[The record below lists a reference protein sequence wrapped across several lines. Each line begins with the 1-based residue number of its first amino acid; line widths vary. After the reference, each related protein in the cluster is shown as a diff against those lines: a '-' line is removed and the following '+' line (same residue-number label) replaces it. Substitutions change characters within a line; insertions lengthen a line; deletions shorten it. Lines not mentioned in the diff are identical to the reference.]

1 MDFKQI
7 QTAIKALAA
16 EKNLPEQVVM
26 DTLNTA
32 LAAAYRKDYGN
43 KNQNIVFK
51 LEPKTGEMEV
61 YDTKIVVDFP
71 EEILAEIR
79 ENGLDKKY
87 VQGKTIEEEVEGKVA
102 GMKRQKSDE
111 EIERE
116 MAELGENVAK
126 YNPKNEIL
134 LEEAKKINKKQKVGD
149 TMITQLPLPSDF
161 GRMAAQTAKQ
171 VIIQKIREAERGII
185 FNEFKD
191 RVGELLNATV
201 SRKELRNVLVDLGKT
216 TAIMTPEQQMPMERF
231 NAGDRIKVYLASV
244 EQTVKGPQII
254 VSRTHPQMLVKLF
267 ENEIPEV
274 NSGIIEIMG
283 VAREAGH
290 RSKVSVKSNDESV
303 DPIGSCV
310 GQRGVRIQT
319 IIAELSGEK
328 IDIIEYNEDP
338 AKYIA
343 AALSPAKVIN
353 VKIADGSKEHP
364 GTAMVTVPGD
374 QLSLAIGREGQNV
387 RLAAKLTGWK
397 INVAKEGEAEPVFT
411 ADQIEAGESV
421 PSIENIEKAVE
432 GDEITNEVEKI
443 EEGLVKEGADTVGAS
458 DKAK

>member
-7 QTAIKALAA
+7 QVAIKALAA

-51 LEPKTGEMEV
+51 LDPKSGEMEV
-61 YDTKIVVDFP
+61 YDTKIVVDFS

-87 VQGKTIEEEVEGKVA
+87 VQGKTIEEEVEGRVG
-102 GMKRQKSDE
+102 GMKRQKSEE

-116 MAELGENVAK
+116 MAELGDVAK

-134 LEEAKKINKKQKVGD
+134 LEEAKQTNKKAKVGE
-149 TMITQLPLPSDF
+149 TIITQLELPSDF

-191 RVGELLNATV
+191 RVGELINATV

-231 NAGDRIKVYLASV
+231 NPGDRIKVYLASV

-274 NSGIIEIMG
+274 NSGVIEIMG

-343 AALSPAKVIN
+343 AALSPAKVIS
-353 VKIADGSKEHP
+353 VKVEGGDKEHP

-411 ADQIEAGESV
+411 ADQIEAGESL
-421 PSIENIEKAVE
+421 PSVEKIEKAIE

-443 EEGLVKEGADTVGAS
+443 EEELVKDGTQE
-458 DKAK
+458 